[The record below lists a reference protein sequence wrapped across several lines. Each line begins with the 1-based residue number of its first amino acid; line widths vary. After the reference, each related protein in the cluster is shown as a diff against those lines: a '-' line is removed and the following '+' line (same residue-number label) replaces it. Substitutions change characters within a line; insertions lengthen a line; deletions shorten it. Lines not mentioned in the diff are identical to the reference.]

1 MSLVVHNNPR
11 APTQRAVVDSRD
23 SIRASLEDTGPETIA
38 CLRVMADNRRSAE
51 TSLVDMEAAERMI
64 DFVTDHLVMQ
74 AAVLRLTQAPSPPRM
89 AMHLLL

>member
-1 MSLVVHNNPR
+1 MSLLVHNNPR

-23 SIRASLEDTGPETIA
+23 IIRASLENAGAENSTH
-38 CLRVMADNRRSAE
+38 LRVRSDNRQSAG
-51 TSLVDMEAAERMI
+51 TSLIDLEAAERMI